1 MFKAEFDSLTNLA
14 AQICNAQ
21 VAAIALADT
30 DEPTFKIVA
39 GLSEDDPQTHTMLRY
54 LNKFMDHSSGVV
66 IKDLSKESVED
77 VFSFQGNRIVSIVG
91 VPFLVRD
98 GALVGS
104 LFIMDNKPS
113 ALNDQQLRS
122 LEVLGKQIRLLLD
135 RRKSQQ
141 TLQKRYGSLQ
151 AIEKKTEQDKINY
164 EALINNTSD
173 DIWSIDAA
181 YRLISFNRAF
191 AEKMELF
198 IGEKVTSGQYALFP
212 EKIPADM
219 HYRFKSFFDRA
230 LSGESFIE
238 EYSRPDKLDYGIEI
252 WIELNGH
259 PIYQQGQ
266 ITGAAFFA
274 RTITTRKHAELKTRQ
289 SEENY
294 RMLFESSPVP
304 ILLLDME
311 SMQILKANTA
321 ALYKYAYTKE
331 EIQGKNITTLLDAES
346 TPRFLQ
352 FVAEFKKKGE
362 NTLLKDITHRKK
374 NGAVLQ
380 GEMLVHELS
389 YEGKDCLLTIFN
401 DQTEQLKSIS
411 IKTQMARIL
420 ENSLNEIYIF
430 DTENLRFLYVNRG
443 ALLNIGYS
451 MNELVA
457 MSPYDIKPE
466 FDEPQFRK
474 HIQPLLHDNKEKL
487 VFITRHRRKDGSIY
501 PVEAHLQKMHYEGQ
515 PAIVAIIID
524 ITDAKAAE
532 NKLQELNQ
540 LLEKSNDELEQFASI
555 TAHDMLEPLRMISG
569 FTSLLEK
576 KYADKLDAKGKEYLR
591 FATDGSI
598 RMQRMI
604 KDILDYSRTTT
615 GPREF
620 EPFSLSEMLDDVLSD
635 LQVQIKARNAS
646 IQVPNLDVTIYG
658 HKQGIYRLFLNLISN
673 ALKFVPGDKKPE
685 ISVLVEQ
692 DKEHDQ
698 FTVVDNGIGIDSD
711 SIPRLFKPYSRL
723 SNRNEVDGTG
733 LGLATCKK
741 IVDYHGGKIWVTS
754 VPEVGSRFHFFLPRS
769 KG

>member
-1 MFKAEFDSLTNLA
+1 MSKAEFDTLTNLA
-14 AQICNAQ
+14 AHICNSQ
-21 VAAIALADT
+21 VAVITLADT
-30 DEPTFKIVA
+30 DEPNFKIVA
-39 GLSEDDPQTHTMLRY
+39 GLSEDDPENHTLEQY
-54 LNKFMDHSSGVV
+54 LKTFMHHSSGVV
-66 IKDLSKESVED
+66 IKDLTKESEIESI
-77 VFSFQGNRIVSIVG
+77 SFQGNRIISIVR
-91 VPFLVRD
+91 VPFLVSD
-98 GALVGS
+98 HAVVGS
-104 LFIMDNKPS
+104 LFILDNKPP
-113 ALNDQQLRS
+113 ALNGQQLRS
-122 LEVLGKQIRLLLD
+122 LELLGKQITLLLD
-135 RRKSQQ
+135 RQKSQQ
-141 TLQKRYGSLQ
+141 TLENRYGSLQ

-173 DIWSIDAA
+173 DIWSIDTA

-191 AEKMELF
+191 ADKMKLF
-198 IGEKVTSGQYALFP
+198 TGKKVTSGQYALFP

-238 EYSRPDKLDYGIEI
+238 EYSRPDKLDYGMEI

-311 SMQILKANTA
+311 SMQIRKANTA

-331 EIQGKNITTLLDAES
+331 EVQGKNITMLLDAES

-451 MNELVA
+451 MNELAA

-474 HIQPLLHDNKEKL
+474 HIQPLLYNKKEKL
-487 VFITRHRRKDGSIY
+487 VFITQHRRKDGSIY
-501 PVEAHLQKMHYEGQ
+501 PVEAHLQKMPYEGQ

-524 ITDAKAAE
+524 ITDTKAAE
-532 NKLQELNQ
+532 SKLHELNQ

-569 FTSLLEK
+569 FTSLLER
-576 KYADKLDAKGKEYLR
+576 KYAEKLDAKGKEYLR

-620 EPFSLSEMLDDVLSD
+620 EPFSLSDMLDDVLND

-646 IQVPNLDVTIYG
+646 IQVPDLDVTIYG

-673 ALKFVPGDKKPE
+673 GLKFVPRDKKPE

-711 SIPRLFKPYSRL
+711 SIPMLFKPYSRL

-754 VPEVGSRFHFFLPRS
+754 VPEVGSRFHFFLPRA
-769 KG
+769 KV